1 MQQSPKISTILL
13 LLLSSFF
20 AKGQADT
27 TINISLL
34 EVVVTSQRNPQESVY
49 TPYSVSSIT
58 SKSLDD
64 FNPRTTPEALMN
76 MNGVFVQKTNHGG
89 GSPFVRGLTGNQTLL
104 LLDGIRLNNSIYRY
118 GPNQYLNTIDAFAV
132 DKIEVAKGTG
142 SVQYGTDAMGGVI
155 QVFTKEPTLNKDRS
169 SLHGNVFGKYMTG
182 EMEKSGR
189 TELEYN
195 SPKFA
200 ALVGGTYRNFG
211 DLIGGKNTGKQS
223 PSGYD
228 EYAFDAKIVT
238 ALKKNIQLTVASQ
251 FLRQLHVPIY
261 HKVKLENYLLNEFDP
276 QQRLLTYARL
286 NIQGNKKL
294 LNQVRIIASWQRN
307 EEGRNSQKNGSD
319 LLIRE
324 KDKIRT
330 LGFTTDIT
338 SVMSQ
343 IWTANSGIEFYHDQ
357 VGSTRNEIN
366 NSGIGTSTSKRGL
379 YPDNSKSGNF
389 SVYTLQHLT
398 IGNWIFD
405 GGIRFNSFKIN
416 ISDITLG
423 DVSISPDALVINA
436 AVMYNFSQVHHVY
449 TNFSQ
454 GFRAPNIDDMGTLG
468 IVDFRYEVPAYDL
481 SPEKSEN
488 FELGYKVNMPK
499 FNGTIAAYRMNLNQL
514 ITRIKVEGEII
525 DGYQVY
531 KKENVEK
538 AYIQGIEAA
547 INWNPLNCLEIN
559 SAITTTYGQNITKDE
574 PLRRIPPLNG
584 RVAATWRLENFS
596 SSAEFLFAS
605 KQDRL
610 AAGDI
615 SDNRIPAGGTPGWE
629 VVNLY
634 AGYKI
639 KSVKLN
645 AGLQNIL
652 DEDYRTHGSGINGV
666 GRSVWLAINYSF

>member
-1 MQQSPKISTILL
+1 M
-13 LLLSSFF
+13 
-20 AKGQADT
+20 AKYAFIFLFLIIGFYAIGQTDT
-27 TINISLL
+27 TSVVSLQ
-34 EVVVTSQRNPQESVY
+34 EIVVTSQRSPQESAY
-49 TPYSVSSIT
+49 TPYSISSIAR
-58 SKSLDD
+58 KSLDD
-64 FNPRTTPEALMN
+64 FSPRTTPEALMN

-118 GPNQYLNTIDAFAV
+118 GPNQYLNTIDAFAI

-155 QVFTKEPTLNKDRS
+155 QVFTKEPLLNKDRS

-182 EMEKSGR
+182 DMEKSGR

-211 DLIGGKNTGKQS
+211 DIIGGKNTGKQS

-228 EYAFDAKIVT
+228 EYALDAKIVT

-251 FLRQLHVPIY
+251 FLRQLHVPVY

-286 NIQGNKKL
+286 NIQGHKKL
-294 LNQVRIIASWQRN
+294 FNQVRVIASWQQN
-307 EEGRNSQKNGSD
+307 EEGRSSQKNGSD

-330 LGFTTDIT
+330 LGLTTDIS
-338 SVMSQ
+338 SVMSHL
-343 IWTANSGIEFYHDQ
+343 WTANSGIEFYHDQ

-366 NSGIGTSTSKRGL
+366 NSGMGTSTSKRGL

-389 SVYTLQHLT
+389 SVYTLQHLN
-398 IGNWIFD
+398 IGNWMFD
-405 GGIRFNSFKIN
+405 GGIRYNSFKIN
-416 ISDITLG
+416 ISDVTLG
-423 DVSISPDALVINA
+423 DVAISPDALVINA

-481 SPEKSEN
+481 SPEKSAN
-488 FELGYKVNMPK
+488 FELGYKVNLRK

-514 ITRIKVEGEII
+514 ITRVKVEGEMI

-531 KKENVEK
+531 KKENVEE
-538 AYIQGIEAA
+538 AYIQGFEAA
-547 INWNPLNCLEIN
+547 INWNPWTCLEIN
-559 SAITTTYGQNITKDE
+559 SGITSTYGQNITKDE

-584 RVAATWRLENFS
+584 RVATTYRIGNFF

-634 AGYKI
+634 AGYQI
-639 KSVKLN
+639 KSVRLN

-666 GRSVWLAINYSF
+666 GRSAWLAVNYSF

>member
-1 MQQSPKISTILL
+1 MAKQAFFLLFLIISYY
-13 LLLSSFF
+13 S
-20 AKGQADT
+20 KGQADST
-27 TINISLL
+27 LVISLQ
-34 EVVVTSQRNPQESVY
+34 EIVVTSQRNPQKSAY
-49 TPYSVSSIT
+49 IPYSVSSIT
-58 SKSLDD
+58 LKSLDD
-64 FNPRTTPEALMN
+64 FIPQTTPEALTN

-132 DKIEVAKGTG
+132 NKIEVAKGTG

-155 QVFTKEPTLNKDRS
+155 HVFTKEPVLNQDRS

-182 EMEKSGR
+182 DMEESGR
-189 TELEYN
+189 TELEYS

-200 ALVGGTYRNFG
+200 ALVGGTYRDFG
-211 DLIGGKNTGKQS
+211 DIIGGKNTGKQS
-223 PSGYD
+223 PTGYD
-228 EYAFDAKIVT
+228 EYAFDAKILMT
-238 ALKKNIQLTVASQ
+238 LKKNIQLTVASQ
-251 FLRQLHVPIY
+251 FLRQLHVPVY
-261 HKVKLENYLLNEFDP
+261 HKVKLENYLINEFNP
-276 QQRLLTYARL
+276 QQRLLSYARL

-294 LNQVRIIASWQRN
+294 FNQVRVIASWQQN
-307 EEGRNSQKNGSD
+307 EEGRSSQKNGSN

-324 KDKIRT
+324 KDKIKT
-330 LGFTTDIT
+330 LGLTIDIS
-338 SVMSQ
+338 SVMSK
-343 IWTANSGIEFYHDQ
+343 IWTANSGIEIYHDQ
-357 VGSTRNEIN
+357 VSSTRNEIN
-366 NSGIGTSTSKRGL
+366 NSGTSTSKRGL

-389 SVYTLQHLT
+389 SVYNLQHLN
-398 IGNWIFD
+398 IGNWIID
-405 GGIRFNSFKIN
+405 GGIRYNSFKIN
-416 ISDITLG
+416 ISDVTLG
-423 DVSISPDALVINA
+423 DVAISPDALVINA
-436 AVMYNFSQVHHVY
+436 AALYIFSRVHHVY

-481 SPEKSEN
+481 SPEKSKN
-488 FELGYKVNMPK
+488 FELGYKMNLPK

-514 ITRIKVEGEII
+514 ITRVKVEGEII

-538 AYIQGIEAA
+538 AYIQGFEAA
-547 INWNPLNCLEIN
+547 FNWNPLTSVEIN
-559 SAITTTYGQNITKDE
+559 SGLTTTYGQNITKNE

-584 RVAATWRLENFS
+584 RVAATYKIGNFF

-610 AAGDI
+610 AADDI
-615 SDNRIPAGGTPGWE
+615 SDNRIPAGGTHGWE

-634 AGYKI
+634 AGYQI

-666 GRSVWLAINYSF
+666 GRSAWIAVNYSF

>member
-1 MQQSPKISTILL
+1 MAKKAFILFFLTIN
-13 LLLSSFF
+13 FF
-20 AKGQADT
+20 AKGQTDT
-27 TINISLL
+27 TSVITLQEI
-34 EVVVTSQRNPQESVY
+34 VVTSQRNPQASTY
-49 TPYSVSSIT
+49 TPYSVSSLAR
-58 SKSLDD
+58 KSLDD

-89 GSPFVRGLTGNQTLL
+89 GSPFIRGLTGNQTLL

-155 QVFTKEPTLNKDRS
+155 QVFTKEPMLRQERS
-169 SLHGNVFGKYMTG
+169 TLHGNVFGKYMTG
-182 EMEKSGR
+182 DMEKSGR
-189 TELEYN
+189 TELEYS

-200 ALVGGTYRNFG
+200 ALVGGTFRNFG
-211 DLIGGKNTGKQS
+211 DIFGGKSTGKQS

-238 ALKKNIQLTVASQ
+238 ALKQNIQLTVASQ
-251 FLRQLHVPIY
+251 FLRQLHVPVY
-261 HKVKLENYLLNEFDP
+261 HKVKLENYLLNEFNP
-276 QQRLLTYARL
+276 QQQLLTYARL
-286 NIQGNKKL
+286 NIQGNKNL
-294 LNQVRIIASWQRN
+294 FNQVRVIASLQHN
-307 EEGRNSQKNGSD
+307 EEGRNSQKNESD

-330 LGFTTDIT
+330 LGFTADIS
-338 SVMSQ
+338 SVMSN
-343 IWTANSGIEFYHDQ
+343 IWTANSGIEIYHDQ
-357 VGSTRNEIN
+357 VGSTRYEIN
-366 NSGIGTSTSKRGL
+366 NSGTGTSTSKRGL

-389 SVYTLQHLT
+389 SVYTLQHLN
-398 IGNWIFD
+398 IGNWIID
-405 GGIRFNSFKIN
+405 GGIRYNSFKVN
-416 ISDITLG
+416 ISDVTLG
-423 DVSISPDALVINA
+423 DVEISPDALVINA
-436 AVMYNFSQVHHVY
+436 AAMYNFSQVHHVY

-468 IVDFRYEVPAYDL
+468 IVDFRYELPAYAL

-488 FELGYKVNMPK
+488 FELGYKISLPK
-499 FNGTIAAYRMNLNQL
+499 FNGTIAAYRVNLNQL
-514 ITRIKVEGEII
+514 ITRVKVEGEFI
-525 DGYQVY
+525 DSYQVY
-531 KKENVEK
+531 KKENVEE
-538 AYIQGIEAA
+538 AYIQGFEAA
-547 INWNPLNCLEIN
+547 FNWNPLARLEIN
-559 SAITTTYGQNITKDE
+559 SGITTTYGQNITKNE

-584 RVAATWRLENFS
+584 RVAATYRIGRFF
-596 SSAEFLFAS
+596 SSAELLFAS

-634 AGYKI
+634 AGYRI
-639 KSVKLN
+639 KSVRLN

-666 GRSVWLAINYSF
+666 GRSAWLAVNYSF

>member
-1 MQQSPKISTILL
+1 MAKYAIIFLFLTIG
-13 LLLSSFF
+13 FY
-20 AKGQADT
+20 AKGQKDT
-27 TINISLL
+27 TVAIPLQ
-34 EVVVTSQRNPQESVY
+34 EVIVTSQRNPQKPTY
-49 TPYSVSSIT
+49 IPYSVSSIARE
-58 SKSLDD
+58 SLDD
-64 FNPRTTPEALMN
+64 FSSRTTPEALIN

-89 GSPFVRGLTGNQTLL
+89 GSPFIRGLTGNQTLL

-118 GPNQYLNTIDAFAV
+118 GPNQYLNTIDAFTV

-155 QVFTKEPTLNKDRS
+155 QVFTKEPLLNKDRS

-182 EMEKSGR
+182 VMEKSGR
-189 TELEYN
+189 TELEYS

-200 ALVGGTYRNFG
+200 ALVGGTFRDFG
-211 DLIGGKNTGKQS
+211 DIIGGKNTGKQS

-238 ALKKNIQLTVASQ
+238 PLKKNIQLTVTSQ
-251 FLRQLHVPIY
+251 FLRQLHVPVY

-286 NIQGNKKL
+286 NIKGHKKL
-294 LNQVRIIASWQRN
+294 FDQVRVIASWQQN
-307 EEGRNSQKNGSD
+307 EEGRSSQKNGSD

-324 KDKIRT
+324 KDEIRT
-330 LGFTTDIT
+330 LGFTTDIS
-338 SVMSQ
+338 SVMSK
-343 IWTANSGIEFYHDQ
+343 IWTANSGIEVYHDQ
-357 VGSTRNEIN
+357 VGSTSNEIN
-366 NSGIGTSTSKRGL
+366 NSGAGSSVSKRGL

-389 SVYTLQHLT
+389 SVYTLQHLN
-398 IGNWIFD
+398 IGNWIID
-405 GGIRFNSFKIN
+405 GGIRYNTFKIN

-423 DVSISPDALVINA
+423 DVEISPDAFVINA
-436 AVMYNFSQVHHVY
+436 AAMYNFSQVHHVY

-468 IVDFRYEVPAYDL
+468 IVDFRYEVPAYNL

-488 FELGYKVNMPK
+488 LELGYKISLPK
-499 FNGTIAAYRMNLNQL
+499 FNGTVAAYRMNLNQL
-514 ITRIKVEGEII
+514 ITRIKVDEEFI

-531 KKENVEK
+531 KKENVEE
-538 AYIQGIEAA
+538 AYIQGFEAA
-547 INWNPLNCLEIN
+547 FNWNPLTCLEIN
-559 SAITTTYGQNITKDE
+559 SGITTTYGQNITKDE

-584 RVAATWRLENFS
+584 RVAGTYRLGSFIG
-596 SSAEFLFAS
+596 SAEFLFAS
-605 KQDRL
+605 KQERL

-634 AGYKI
+634 AGYQV

-652 DEDYRTHGSGINGV
+652 NEDYRMHGSGINGV
-666 GRSVWLAINYSF
+666 GRSAWLAVNYSF

>member
-1 MQQSPKISTILL
+1 MAKQAFFLLFLIISYY
-13 LLLSSFF
+13 
-20 AKGQADT
+20 AKGQADST
-27 TINISLL
+27 LVISLQ
-34 EVVVTSQRNPQESVY
+34 EIVVTSQRNPQKSAY
-49 TPYSVSSIT
+49 IPYSVSSIT
-58 SKSLDD
+58 LKSLDD
-64 FNPRTTPEALMN
+64 FIPRTTPEALTN

-132 DKIEVAKGTG
+132 NKIEVAKGTG

-155 QVFTKEPTLNKDRS
+155 HVFTKEPVLNQDRS

-182 EMEKSGR
+182 DMEESGR
-189 TELEYN
+189 TELEYS

-211 DLIGGKNTGKQS
+211 DIIGGKNTGKQS
-223 PSGYD
+223 PTGYD
-228 EYAFDAKIVT
+228 EYAFDAKILMT
-238 ALKKNIQLTVASQ
+238 LKKNIQLTVASQ
-251 FLRQLHVPIY
+251 FLRQLHVPVY
-261 HKVKLENYLLNEFDP
+261 HKVKLENYLLNEFNP
-276 QQRLLTYARL
+276 QQRLLSYARL

-294 LNQVRIIASWQRN
+294 FNQVRVIASWQQN
-307 EEGRNSQKNGSD
+307 EEGRSSQKNGSN

-324 KDKIRT
+324 KDKIKT
-330 LGFTTDIT
+330 LGLTIDIS
-338 SVMSQ
+338 SVMSK
-343 IWTANSGIEFYHDQ
+343 IWTANSGIEIYHDQ
-357 VGSTRNEIN
+357 VSSTRNEIN
-366 NSGIGTSTSKRGL
+366 NSGTGTSTFNRGL

-389 SVYTLQHLT
+389 SVYTLQHLN
-398 IGNWIFD
+398 IGNWIID
-405 GGIRFNSFKIN
+405 GGIRYNSFKIN
-416 ISDITLG
+416 ISDVTLG
-423 DVSISPDALVINA
+423 DVAISPDALVINA
-436 AVMYNFSQVHHVY
+436 AAMYNFSRVHHVY

-481 SPEKSEN
+481 SPEKSKN
-488 FELGYKVNMPK
+488 FELGYKMNLPK

-514 ITRIKVEGEII
+514 ITRVKVEGEII

-538 AYIQGIEAA
+538 AYIQGFEAA
-547 INWNPLNCLEIN
+547 FNWNPLTSLEIN
-559 SAITTTYGQNITKDE
+559 SGLTTTHGQNITKNE

-584 RVAATWRLENFS
+584 RVAATYKIGNFF

-610 AAGDI
+610 AADDI
-615 SDNRIPAGGTPGWE
+615 SDNRIPAGGTHGWE

-634 AGYKI
+634 AGYQI

-666 GRSVWLAINYSF
+666 GRSAWIAVNYSF